1 MHLVLIF
8 WVVMAFS
15 NSSSCP
21 VFFNFFTR
29 LFTAF
34 SHHFS
39 SCPFCSPFFQPRS
52 LFTIGGV
59 KGSIDI
65 FSKSTTA
72 LNIFLFR
79 GLQVSMLLK
88 TWSMD
93 LLNGQIKNNRKV
105 CLCPLES
112 LCRIMRDV
120 QPLMPVES
128 EQHTHEIR
136 RDAALSGPAP
146 PPPLY
151 FRALDFRDFK
161 NKT

>member
-72 LNIFLFR
+72 LNIFLIR
-79 GLQVSMLLK
+79 GLQGSMLLK
-88 TWSMD
+88 SLFKWPD
-93 LLNGQIKNNRKV
+93 QKEQKVFFYGQ
-105 CLCPLES
+105 S
-112 LCRIMRDV
+112 HCRLMRDV
-120 QPLMPVES
+120 QPLMSVES
-128 EQHTHEIR
+128 EQQHTDEIR

-146 PPPLY
+146 PPPPPL
-151 FRALDFRDFK
+151 
-161 NKT
+161 